1 MKLRMNDTDFALKL
15 LNPVPFTQILDNV
28 IISEEDTEKHHIAY
42 LVFLRLLTIL
52 ILKIE
57 DDLWYATKVFV
68 TGISSTL

>member
-1 MKLRMNDTDFALKL
+1 
-15 LNPVPFTQILDNV
+15 LDNV